1 MCGTGQAPSVRSTP
15 ISAYRHIGV
24 ALRELFD
31 DARYWLDHRTYEP
44 MEFAVRL
51 HHRLVF
57 IHPFPNGNGRLSR
70 FYADLVLTR
79 HIRLNR
85 LTWGGGE
92 LDGGDPRRQD
102 YIAALQAADDHD
114 FRSLLA
120 FAQA

>member
-1 MCGTGQAPSVRSTP
+1 MKNKEVGIKCRSKETL
-15 ISAYRHIGV
+15 ILQKY
-24 ALRELFD
+24 LFK
-31 DARYWLDHRTYEP
+31 EKNI
-44 MEFAVRL
+44 AVRL

-70 FYADLVLTR
+70 FYADLALTR
-79 HIRLNR
+79 HFGLNR

-114 FRSLLA
+114 YRS
-120 FAQA
+120 